1 MFRMVKRYTAEFRG
15 GDCNDKP
22 WEWCVV
28 DETEGWCGSAIIF
41 DLTESE
47 AKALAEKMNIEK
59 NHELDNRWITE

>member
-1 MFRMVKRYTAEFRG
+1 MSKMKIYTAEFRG

-47 AKALAEKMNIEK
+47 AKALAEAMNGEG
-59 NHELDNRWITE
+59 E

>member
-1 MFRMVKRYTAEFRG
+1 MMKRYIAEFRG
-15 GDCNDKP
+15 GAFNDKP

-28 DETEGWCGSAIIF
+28 DETVGFYGGAIIF

-59 NHELDNRWITE
+59 SKE